1 MDASFLSA
9 NAYQAVACQWFFIG
23 LTSGIAGGMVLS
35 ALMRWMTDSRD

>member
-1 MDASFLSA
+1 MDGSFLSA

-23 LTSGIAGGMVLS
+23 LTSGIAAGMILS